1 MKVLQITTNY
11 PTLKNPI
18 FGIFM
23 KEQVES
29 LEPLGVENTIFFS
42 NGSESHTDKKGGGA
56 IVHLKSVF
64 KLQWHLLTHHY
75 DLIHCHS
82 NISGLIFALSGGW
95 IFHKCI
101 ISFQNDPEKYQDAKL
116 FKKLYP
122 FFNKVIVKL
131 PTKYLSKK
139 KVVYLP
145 NGCNTDFF
153 KPLDKINCKR
163 KLGLDL
169 AKDYF
174 LYVDSNTS
182 RKRTQKRKDRFDE
195 TLQILRDKYRYQNIE
210 ELVMIGVS
218 REDVPCWMN
227 ASTLHLLTS
236 DQEGSPNS
244 VKECIFCNTPV
255 VSTPVGNVRDML
267 SDIPGVY
274 VTRNFDAEEL
284 AEACDK
290 VLKNNETFNG
300 RDYLVSKGYSMEAVA
315 EKLYGLYQDLL
326 KR

>member
-1 MKVLQITTNY
+1 MKVLQVTTNY
-11 PTLKNPI
+11 PTEKNPI

-29 LEPLGVENTIFFS
+29 LVQLGVENTIFFS
-42 NGSESHTDKKGGGA
+42 NGSETAVDKKNGGMMT
-56 IVHLKSVF
+56 HLKSVF

-82 NISGLIFALSGGW
+82 NISGLIYALSLGW
-95 IFHKCI
+95 VFNKSI
-101 ISFQNDPEKYQDAKL
+101 ISFQNDPEKFQDAKL

-122 FFNKVIVKL
+122 FFNKVIVKM
-131 PTKYLSKK
+131 PTKYLSRK

-153 KPLDKINCKR
+153 KPMDRDECKEKIGLDK
-163 KLGLDL
+163 G
-169 AKDYF
+169 KDYILF
-174 LYVDSNTS
+174 VDSNTS

-195 TLQILRDKYRYQNIE
+195 TMNILKKKYGHNNIE

-218 REDVPCWMN
+218 RNDVPYWMN
-227 ASTLHLLTS
+227 ASSLHLLTS

-255 VSTPVGNVRDML
+255 VSTPVGNVKDMIG
-267 SDIPGVY
+267 DIPGVY
-274 VTRNFDAEEL
+274 VTDGFDAEEI
-284 AEACDK
+284 AEKCHK
-290 VLKNNETFNG
+290 VLCNNESFVG
-300 RDYLVSKGYSMEAVA
+300 RRFLMDKGYGINAVA
-315 EKLYGLYQDLL
+315 ERLYSLYQETV
-326 KR
+326 KK

>member
-11 PTLKNPI
+11 PTAKNPI

-42 NGSESHTDKKGGGA
+42 NGSESHTGRKGGGA
-56 IVHLKSVF
+56 LVHLKSVF

-95 IFHKCI
+95 VFHKCI

-153 KPLDKINCKR
+153 VPLDKNECKK

-169 AKDYF
+169 NKDYL

-182 RKRTQKRKDRFDE
+182 RKRTQKRKDRFDD
-195 TLQILRDKYRYQNIE
+195 TLKILREEFGHKNVE

-218 REDVPCWMN
+218 REDVPYWMN

-255 VSTPVGNVRDML
+255 VSTPVGNVQDML
-267 SDIPGVY
+267 RGIPGVY
-274 VTRNFDAEEL
+274 VTNNYDAEEL
-284 AEACDK
+284 AAACDK
-290 VLKNNETFNG
+290 VLRSDEPFTGREYLMKKGLGMET
-300 RDYLVSKGYSMEAVA
+300 VA
-315 EKLYGLYQDLL
+315 NKLKELYDEVV
-326 KR
+326 K